1 MIVIIPSLPINNYLR
16 DINYI
21 SLIFDF
27 NINLEPC
34 GV

>member
-21 SLIFDF
+21 SFIFDL
-27 NINLEPC
+27 ILT
-34 GV
+34 